1 MAQGRFLL
9 CSSGLKAH
17 HSQATHYALPCW
29 VKQRAGP
36 LPAEQTLP
44 ARIRLRPGL
53 DAGPATGGPAR
64 PPQPTPASLPRSGR
78 AAPSAPALGAPRPA
92 RDRQKGK
99 NTHRKERR
107 KKKKKK
113 VLGSVWN
120 LFPRTRRRA
129 VPAVTPAGASASGPP
144 GGSYSRRPAGPRA
157 PLPTSLSALSRGASA
172 RRFAAANSSPI
183 PLRSLSTRI
192 KNFFRK
198 SIIAEKCQMNA
209 RANAPLEGLA
219 EPPVPGRAE
228 PTRWAPLEQ
237 RKVGKKETLFR
248 FAGGFIWNA
257 DFSLQGHEQKATRLV
272 SCYPVPARHGPAE
285 VHCTGT
291 SRPRPGTRAGRG
303 RAARPG
309 RDNSLLGNPEP
320 CGRSVSLK
328 QTRTR
333 FWNLQNCLTQH

>member
-1 MAQGRFLL
+1 M
-9 CSSGLKAH
+9 
-17 HSQATHYALPCW
+17 
-29 VKQRAGP
+29 KQRA
-36 LPAEQTLP
+36 ERTLP

-53 DAGPATGGPAR
+53 GAGPATGGPAR
-64 PPQPTPASLPRSGR
+64 PGPRSPPR
-78 AAPSAPALGAPRPA
+78 PPSRAPAGPPLPHRPSGLRAP
-92 RDRQKGK
+92 QGTGK
-99 NTHRKERR
+99 KAKTPTVKRG
-107 KKKKKK
+107 KKKKKSSRQRLEVVPSHEK
-113 VLGSVWN
+113 TGCPSSNPGRSLGQWS
-120 LFPRTRRRA
+120 
-129 VPAVTPAGASASGPP
+129 P
-144 GGSYSRRPAGPRA
+144 GVSYSRRPAGPRA

-183 PLRSLSTRI
+183 PLHSLSTRI

-209 RANAPLEGLA
+209 RANAPPEGLA

-228 PTRWAPLEQ
+228 PTRGAPLEQ

-291 SRPRPGTRAGRG
+291 SRPRPGTRAGLG
-303 RAARPG
+303 GGERPG
-309 RDNSLLGNPEP
+309 PGGTIHCWEIQSLVGDL
-320 CGRSVSLK
+320 
-328 QTRTR
+328 
-333 FWNLQNCLTQH
+333 FH